1 MQRQPN
7 NNNEFTRVIWWF
19 ATARSQDLSVAGSS
33 AVSFVPVND
42 GSGFRTVS
50 ITPT

>member
-7 NNNEFTRVIWWF
+7 NNNDVFRVIWWS
-19 ATARSQDLSVAGSS
+19 ATARSQDLSVVGSR
-33 AVSFVPVND
+33 AVSLVPVND

-50 ITPT
+50 ITPS